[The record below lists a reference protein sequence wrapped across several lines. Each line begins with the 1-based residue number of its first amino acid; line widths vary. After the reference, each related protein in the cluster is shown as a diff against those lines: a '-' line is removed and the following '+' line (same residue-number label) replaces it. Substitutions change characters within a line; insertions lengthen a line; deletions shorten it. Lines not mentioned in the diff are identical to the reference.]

1 MFCIL
6 FFEFCA
12 FGLKLGCMS
21 DNGSIFAG
29 VILGEHFIDVMSF
42 RLLPFFRVR
51 MRKADTGIYAQSGR
65 MAVLLYFDFCDI
77 SFHFAF
83 LLTAIL

>member
-1 MFCIL
+1 M
-6 FFEFCA
+6 
-12 FGLKLGCMS
+12 
-21 DNGSIFAG
+21 
-29 VILGEHFIDVMSF
+29 
-42 RLLPFFRVR
+42 PFFRVR